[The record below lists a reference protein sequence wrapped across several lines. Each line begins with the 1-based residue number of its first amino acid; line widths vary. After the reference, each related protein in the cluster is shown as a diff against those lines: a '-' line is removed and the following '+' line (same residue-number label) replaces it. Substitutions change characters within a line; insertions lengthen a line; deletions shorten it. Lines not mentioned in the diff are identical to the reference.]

1 MNKKI
6 LSKATA
12 LSIAAISVLSTAAMT
27 ASADI
32 TLKTT
37 NLATQEASGT
47 LAYVEWY
54 LYYTD
59 KETTA
64 TFTGTPKQSISVS
77 FVDSPVS
84 TARTVATD
92 YLNYDAYN
100 ATVYAS
106 DNSAGTYYAKNSIAT
121 TATTQLGK
129 VASYQNK
136 TYANT
141 TAAAGLTAY
150 GDVVYTEGGTD
161 AYTDWQTAFKN
172 YVTDYNK
179 YWASKNKFDKDT
191 EAYNV
196 AITNNPAYTGKKPDA
211 KDNAYRWT
219 DHAGYYKYADAVAP
233 VEPTAIGDTVFTKR
247 TYALESSLTSI
258 KLTDAK
264 ISNKAV
270 KSIDIADL
278 TGEVTLNDDLSG
290 QYIVATGSSTADP
303 TTNTWYPTNASYR
316 TPSTISY
323 YGTNGYWYTSA
334 AAANLY
340 AGGYSTTK
348 TSNYTSSIKDTELWF
363 SATTGFYYST
373 AASAKAASENG
384 VEYYQVAVA
393 SSVYSTKYG
402 SYRAADGLYYPTVSA
417 AQSASYSYNG
427 TSYYSTKYTTASARY
442 LSKYNGEFYS
452 TASAASSA
460 SGTYGYIDLASF
472 TGSTTSNTYYYN
484 DPYYYYFMNGGLGWG
499 SNTTKIDPDAPTIY
513 GSSKKSGW
521 DRILAYINTKSTGST
536 VSIDMNKSTTVPESI
551 LSAAKKKGI
560 NLNFV
565 NENGSKVKVTSSN
578 INSGNSI
585 NTAVTYNVKNI
596 SSSLVNKAK
605 KVNSDVVSTA
615 QIAIGSDSKAAV
627 TVKLASKRAGCT
639 VKAYRLTAKGS
650 LVLVSTAKV
659 SSTGAV
665 TLSTNQSGTYL
676 LVVMDK

>member
-37 NLATQEASGT
+37 SLATQEASGT

-100 ATVYAS
+100 TTVYDS
-106 DNSAGTYYAKNSIAT
+106 DNSTGTYYAKNSIAT

-172 YVTDYNK
+172 YVNDYNK

-196 AITNNPAYTGKKPDA
+196 AITNNPAYTGKKPEATDT
-211 KDNAYRWT
+211 AYRWT

-278 TGEVTLNDDLSG
+278 TGEVTLKDDLSG

-303 TTNTWYPTNASYR
+303 TTNAWYPTNASHR

-373 AASAKAASENG
+373 AASAKAASETG

-393 SSVYSTKYG
+393 TTVYSTKYG
-402 SYRAADGLYYPTVSA
+402 SYRAANGLYYPTIAA
-417 AQSASYSYNG
+417 AQNASYNYNR
-427 TSYYSTKYTTASARY
+427 TYTYSTKATTASARY
-442 LSKYNGEFYS
+442 FSPLTGLYYTTSAA
-452 TASAASSA
+452 ASAASGSY
-460 SGTYGYIDLASF
+460 SYIDIDNYS
-472 TGSTTSNTYYYN
+472 GGTSLNVYD

-499 SNTTKIDPDAPTIY
+499 NSITKIDPDAPTIY

-560 NLNFV
+560 TLNFV

-578 INSGNSI
+578 INSNYSI

-596 SSSLVNKAK
+596 SSSLIKKAK

>member
-32 TLKTT
+32 VYKNDDIAGTHTI
-37 NLATQEASGT
+37 SGT
-47 LAYVEWY
+47 ASLVTFAVSSRTIT
-54 LYYTD
+54 YTAVLNNSA
-59 KETTA
+59 TTDTANA
-64 TFTGTPKQSISVS
+64 TVTYP
-77 FVDSPVS
+77 FVDSMLTTPMTGS
-84 TARTVATD
+84 
-92 YLNYDAYN
+92 LNY
-100 ATVYAS
+100 S
-106 DNSAGTYYAKNSIAT
+106 DNQKIEPFSADYDGADSKDNQIYFDKAASANTFVSNLKNGCTYENTYAGAT
-121 TATTQLGK
+121 GK
-129 VASYQNK
+129 VTSTSGKGEKA
-136 TYANT
+136 YAEWK
-141 TAAAGLTAY
+141 AEWDRY
-150 GDVVYTEGGTD
+150 V
-161 AYTDWQTAFKN
+161 KN
-172 YVTDYNK
+172 
-179 YWASKNKFDKDT
+179 
-191 EAYNV
+191 
-196 AITNNPAYTGKKPDA
+196 I
-211 KDNAYRWT
+211 NAYRAYAAT
-219 DHAGYYKYADAVAP
+219 VKKYVDAGDTTTNVAVNYVEADGTTTTYYRIADPATNKLP
-233 VEPTAIGDTVFTKR
+233 YTKDETAIYTTDKPADDTFVKTVY
-247 TYALESSLTSI
+247 TATVNTS
-258 KLTDAK
+258 TVNMA
-264 ISNKAV
+264 
-270 KSIDIADL
+270 
-278 TGEVTLNDDLSG
+278 TLNTAFG
-290 QYIVATGSSTADP
+290 TTVKINQANGVIGTGSDWTINTNSSSSDTTT

-348 TSNYTSSIKDTELWF
+348 ASNYTSSIKDTELWF

-402 SYRAADGLYYPTVSA
+402 SYKAADGLYYPTVSA
-417 AQSASYSYNG
+417 AQSASYSYNR

-472 TGSTTSNTYYYN
+472 TGSTTSNTYYN

-560 NLNFV
+560 TLNFV

-578 INSGNSI
+578 IDSSNSI

-627 TVKLASKRAGCT
+627 TVKLSSKRAGCT